1 MKTITVNWV
10 LLSIYALAVAAVFIA
25 ALILPG
31 FRSLAYAPM
40 RELVMPPPE
49 PIVLSVL
56 YSTEK
61 EAWLNEAAQQF
72 QANPPRVNGRP
83 IQLELDKTGSRQM
96 YLAVLDGEVQPD
108 VISPASSLQISILEE
123 LSRSKY
129 GRALVDPAD
138 PRSCRPVVE
147 TPLVLVAW
155 RDRAA
160 ELWGDNPGGDLW
172 RKLHDALVDPQGWAA
187 FGHPE
192 WSYVKF
198 GHTDPTR
205 SNSGFM
211 TILLMTYDYHGK
223 TQGLSEADILSDTAF
238 QGWLKDFEDAV
249 TDFGDSTGTYMRDIV
264 AFGPSK
270 YDMVAVYE
278 ATAIEQMENA
288 RGRYGELFVYYPPA
302 TVVSDHP
309 FCILNGDWV
318 SPEKRQAAQLFI
330 DYLTSRPV
338 QEAALLQYGF
348 RPVDAGIP
356 LDQPGSPLVRYA
368 ANGLQVVLPPEIE
381 LPSGSVLD
389 TLLTYWIR
397 NIQR

>member
-172 RKLHDALVDPQGWAA
+172 RKLHGALVDPQGWAA

-368 ANGLQVVLPPEIE
+368 ANGLQVILPPEIE

>member
-1 MKTITVNWV
+1 
-10 LLSIYALAVAAVFIA
+10 
-25 ALILPG
+25 
-31 FRSLAYAPM
+31 
-40 RELVMPPPE
+40 
-49 PIVLSVL
+49 
-56 YSTEK
+56 
-61 EAWLNEAAQQF
+61 
-72 QANPPRVNGRP
+72 
-83 IQLELDKTGSRQM
+83 
-96 YLAVLDGEVQPD
+96 
-108 VISPASSLQISILEE
+108 
-123 LSRSKY
+123 
-129 GRALVDPAD
+129 
-138 PRSCRPVVE
+138 
-147 TPLVLVAW
+147 
-155 RDRAA
+155 
-160 ELWGDNPGGDLW
+160 
-172 RKLHDALVDPQGWAA
+172 
-187 FGHPE
+187 
-192 WSYVKF
+192 
-198 GHTDPTR
+198 
-205 SNSGFM
+205 
-211 TILLMTYDYHGK
+211 
-223 TQGLSEADILSDTAF
+223 
-238 QGWLKDFEDAV
+238 
-249 TDFGDSTGTYMRDIV
+249 MRDIV